1 MQHVRECPDF
11 AEKGSCSTKG
21 CKLPHVIR
29 ANRNRKPPAPTA
41 SLTSDIAA
49 TASSTVISGS
59 DTSSDNVLSSQHV
72 AVEDARLGDEYISLL
87 FNESEEESDND
98 DDEEE
103 DDSGEEEGSSPTD
116 EIDGLDDGPLT

>member
-29 ANRNRKPPAPTA
+29 ANRNRKPPAPTT
-41 SLTSDIAA
+41 SLTSDIAV

-87 FNESEEESDND
+87 FNESEEESDSD

-103 DDSGEEEGSSPTD
+103 DDSGEEEGLSPTD